1 MLAVRRRTS
10 ALISSSHRM
19 TRMRTKLMAILKTH
33 HIVRLLEVDAA
44 LAKMFVESSATYTPV
59 RAASTSRA
67 WEIQQT
73 PIKSQLK
80 EAEETWQGRPE

>member
-1 MLAVRRRTS
+1 MLVVRRRMS

-19 TRMRTKLMAILKTH
+19 TRMRTKLMATLKTH
-33 HIVRLLEVDAA
+33 HIAHPLVADAA
-44 LAKMFVESSATYTPV
+44 PAKMFVESSATHMPV
-59 RAASTSRA
+59 RAVSTLRA
-67 WEIQQT
+67 WEIQRT